1 MSGDEVIDWASLLS
15 SLCHSANSK
24 SGKISIRLLDSIFF
38 NEFNDESS
46 TKTLFKWYF
55 TTKSGYISHKKHL
68 EALDANC
75 VNDIVDR
82 FSRFALANP
91 NNNEQIVGVFVH
103 GNGSFFHSL
112 ILFACLFTYGPMTH
126 SLGYRLSAKNDIDFF
141 TRITTEK
148 YKITNSKKCIFTSLF
163 TAL

>member
-1 MSGDEVIDWASLLS
+1 MSVDGVVDWASLLS
-15 SLCHSANSK
+15 ALSHSANK

-38 NEFNDESS
+38 NEFYDENRA
-46 TKTLFKWYF
+46 TTLFKWYF

-75 VNDIVDR
+75 INDIVDR

-103 GNGSFFHSL
+103 GNGSFSHLFIALLLDHSL
-112 ILFACLFTYGPMTH
+112 TFTITLFIFSRTYV
-126 SLGYRLSAKNDIDFF
+126 SLMFKD
-141 TRITTEK
+141 
-148 YKITNSKKCIFTSLF
+148 SL
-163 TAL
+163 TWL